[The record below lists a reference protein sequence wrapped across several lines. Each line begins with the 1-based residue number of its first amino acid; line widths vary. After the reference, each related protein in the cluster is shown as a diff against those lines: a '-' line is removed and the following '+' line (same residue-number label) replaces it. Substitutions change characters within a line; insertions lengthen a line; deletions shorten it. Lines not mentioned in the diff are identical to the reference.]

1 MAGLTQPL
9 EFRRFLRSA
18 PVPGFDFVPFVDAI
32 FLALFIAL
40 NVSAFVIAPGT
51 TIRLPES
58 AAVEAPRESPT
69 AVLTVDRNELYFF
82 QGVKLSPLTL
92 ESHLATFVETLQQD
106 RGDSSFATLLIKTD
120 ASLSTDNLFGL
131 MDLARRAGFTRI
143 HLAAEPVGPDSP
155 ALWENSP
162 PMTDR

>member
-18 PVPGFDFVPFVDAI
+18 PVAGFDFVPFLDAI
-32 FLALFIAL
+32 LLAMFIAL

-69 AVLTVDRNELYFF
+69 AVLTVDRNQLYFF

-92 ESHLATFVETLQQD
+92 ESHLATFVEELNTD
-106 RGDSSFATLLIKTD
+106 DGDDPSATLLIKAD
-120 ASLSTDNLFGL
+120 ASISTNNLFGL
-131 MDLARRAGFTRI
+131 MDLARRAGFSRI
-143 HLAAEPVGPDSP
+143 HLAAEPVQADSP
-155 ALWENSP
+155 ALWENSLSP
-162 PMTDR
+162 AD